1 MSETD
6 RSIDQKQDTLIW
18 EGLQTLGDLPD
29 WMMAARDPD
38 RICAALSEAI
48 PEFRSGQ
55 LILHECD
62 SSNVRY
68 KGENWTGFYELTV
81 SKPGEANT
89 SKIHLQGILS
99 APDVVSSRPPLVE
112 NSLGSKD
119 WHAIIPALHLELWSK
134 EPEGVLSALELL
146 TDPEQ
151 SRQYLMSRIRA
162 ASPAYEDLQI
172 QACHPKVAR
181 YKPGSRCTIVYH
193 LDYPKGPD
201 NDVHQRWPE
210 LVVAKTYRKE
220 KGQNAYETMRALWN
234 SPLASGEA
242 VKIAE
247 PLSYDQEMKVMLQGP
262 IRQEK
267 TLKELTVMA
276 VKAGTTEAFDEL
288 TDAMCKTARGLAE
301 LHKSGVKLDKV
312 YGWENDEAQTRESIE
327 ELSVAIPQLA
337 PAATPFIERLSNL
350 ESSSQPDPFVPSH
363 GTFRP
368 AQVLMYQDEIG
379 FIDFDSCCKA
389 EPAKDLGLFLCAF
402 LRAGMATVSF
412 DDMEIS
418 PELSDDASRLAR
430 FERLIVVSERFLD
443 EYERYSMPV
452 NRQRVAL
459 FEALELFILIL
470 HAWTKVK
477 VRELKDIMYVLEHF
491 LPAYKILNLP

>member
-6 RSIDQKQDTLIW
+6 QFIGQTQDALIW
-18 EGLQTLGDLPD
+18 EGLQTFRHLPD

-38 RICAALSEAI
+38 RICAALSQAI

-68 KGENWTGFYELTV
+68 KAENWTGFYELTV
-81 SKPGEANT
+81 SKPGESSM

-99 APDVVSSRPPLVE
+99 APGIISSRPLRVE

-119 WHAIIPALHLELWSK
+119 WHAVIPALNLELWTK

-151 SRQYLMSRIRA
+151 SRHYLMSRIRA
-162 ASPAYEDLQI
+162 GSSAYQDLQI

-193 LDYPKGPD
+193 LDYSPGA
-201 NDVHQRWPE
+201 DVHQRWPD

-234 SPLASGEA
+234 SPLSSSNAL
-242 VKIAE
+242 KIAE
-247 PLSYDQEMKVMLQGP
+247 PLSYDQDLKVMLQGP

-267 TLKELTVMA
+267 TLKELTVVA

-288 TDAMCKTARGLAE
+288 TEAMCKTARGLAE
-301 LHKSGVKLDKV
+301 LHRSGVELDRV
-312 YGWENDEAQTRESIE
+312 YGWENDMAQVRESIE
-327 ELSVAIPQLA
+327 NLSVSVPPLGQAGH
-337 PAATPFIERLSNL
+337 PFMERLSSL
-350 ESSSQPDPFVPSH
+350 ESSSQPDPLVPSH

-368 AQVLMYQDEIG
+368 AQVLMYHGEIG
-379 FIDFDSCCKA
+379 FIDFDSCCNA

-412 DDMEIS
+412 DDMEINS
-418 PELSDDASRLAR
+418 ELSDAARLTR
-430 FERLIVVSERFLD
+430 FERLIAVSERFLD
-443 EYERYSMPV
+443 EYEHHASPV
-452 NRQRVAL
+452 NRQRVSL

-477 VRELKDIMYVLEHF
+477 VRELKDIMYVLEQF
-491 LPAYKILNLP
+491 LPTYKILKPQ

>member
-6 RSIDQKQDTLIW
+6 QSISQQQDTLIW
-18 EGLQTLGDLPD
+18 QGLQTFRDLPA
-29 WMMAARDPD
+29 WMVAARDPD
-38 RICAALSEAI
+38 RICAALSQAI

-62 SSNVRY
+62 SSNIRY

-81 SKPGEANT
+81 SKPGESIT
-89 SKIHLQGILS
+89 SKIHLDGILTAAS
-99 APDVVSSRPPLVE
+99 LIASRPLLVE
-112 NSLGSKD
+112 NSLGSAE
-119 WHAIIPALHLELWSK
+119 WHAVIPALNLELWTK
-134 EPEGVLSALELL
+134 QPEAVLSALELL

-162 ASPAYEDLQI
+162 ESPAYHDLQI
-172 QACHPKVAR
+172 QSCNPQVVR

-193 LDYPKGPD
+193 LEYPAGA
-201 NDVHQRWPE
+201 NDHQRWPD

-220 KGQNAYETMRALWN
+220 KGQNAYETMRALWD
-234 SPLASGEA
+234 SPLSSSNAL
-242 VKIAE
+242 KIAE
-247 PLSYDQEMKVMLQGP
+247 PLAYDAELRVMIQGP

-267 TLKELTVMA
+267 TLKELTVLA

-288 TDAMCKTARGLAE
+288 TDAMGKTARGLAE
-301 LHKSGVKLDKV
+301 LHTSNVELGKL
-312 YGWENDEAQTRESIE
+312 YGWENDEAQVRESID
-327 ELSVAIPQLA
+327 ELSVSVPQLA
-337 PAATPFIERLSNL
+337 AAAYPFVERLSTL
-350 ESSSQPDPFVPSH
+350 ESTSQPDPLVPSH

-368 AQVLMYQDEIG
+368 AQVLMYRDEIG

-402 LRAGMATVSF
+402 LRTGMATVKF
-412 DDMEIS
+412 DDIEVDS
-418 PELSDDASRLAR
+418 ETLDDIARLAR
-430 FERLIVVSERFLD
+430 FERLIAVSEKFLD
-443 EYERYSMPV
+443 EYERYARPV

-477 VRELKDIMYVLEHF
+477 VREINDIMFTLEH
-491 LPAYKILNLP
+491 LLTTYKILKLQ

>member
-1 MSETD
+1 MSKTD
-6 RSIDQKQDTLIW
+6 QSIAQKQDALIW
-18 EGLQTLGDLPD
+18 EGLQAFRHLPD

-62 SSNVRY
+62 SSNIRY
-68 KGENWTGFYELTV
+68 KGENWQGFYELTV
-81 SKPGEANT
+81 SKPGESGT
-89 SKIHLQGILS
+89 SEIHLDGVLTAPTLS
-99 APDVVSSRPPLVE
+99 PGRPFLVE
-112 NSLGSKD
+112 NALGSPE
-119 WHAIIPALHLELWSK
+119 WHAVIPALNLELWTK
-134 EPEGVLSALELL
+134 QPESVLSALELL

-162 ASPAYEDLQI
+162 ASPAYQDLQI
-172 QACHPKVAR
+172 QASHPKVAR

-193 LDYPKGPD
+193 LDYPAGA
-201 NDVHQRWPE
+201 DVHQRWPD

-220 KGQNAYETMRALWN
+220 KGQNAYETMRALWD
-234 SPLASGEA
+234 SPLSSSTAL
-242 VKIAE
+242 KIAE

-276 VKAGTTEAFDEL
+276 VKVGTTAAMDEL

-301 LHKSGVKLDKV
+301 LHMSGVELDNV
-312 YGWENDEAQTRESIE
+312 YGWENDEEQVRESID
-327 ELSVAIPQLA
+327 ELSLSVPQLG
-337 PAATPFIERLSNL
+337 PAASPLVERLSYL
-350 ESSSQPDPFVPSH
+350 ASSSQPDPQVPSH

-368 AQVLMYQDEIG
+368 AQVLMYQGEIG

-402 LRAGMATVSF
+402 LRAGMATVKF
-412 DDMEIS
+412 DDIEVNTE
-418 PELSDDASRLAR
+418 PLDDAARVAR
-430 FERLIVVSERFLD
+430 FERLIAISEKFLD
-443 EYERYSMPV
+443 EYERYAMPV

-459 FEALELFILIL
+459 FETLELFILIL
-470 HAWTKVK
+470 HAWTKIK
-477 VRELKDIMYVLEHF
+477 VRELNDIMFVLEHF
-491 LPAYKILNLP
+491 LPAYKILKLQ

>member
-6 RSIDQKQDTLIW
+6 QPIGQKQDTLIW
-18 EGLQTLGDLPD
+18 EGLQTFRDLPD

-38 RICAALSEAI
+38 RICAAFSEAI

-55 LILHECD
+55 LMLHECD
-62 SSNVRY
+62 SSNIRY
-68 KGENWTGFYELTV
+68 KGENWQGFYELTV
-81 SKPGEANT
+81 SKPGESST
-89 SKIHLQGILS
+89 SEIHLQGVLT
-99 APDVVSSRPPLVE
+99 APDLISSRPLLVE
-112 NSLGSKD
+112 NSLGSPE
-119 WHAIIPALHLELWSK
+119 WHAVIPALNLELWTK
-134 EPEGVLSALELL
+134 RPEGVLSALELL
-146 TDPEQ
+146 IDPEQ
-151 SRQYLMSRIRA
+151 AREYLMSRIRA
-162 ASPAYEDLQI
+162 GSPAYQDLQI
-172 QACHPKVAR
+172 ETCHPKVVR

-193 LDYPKGPD
+193 LDYPEGAGA
-201 NDVHQRWPE
+201 DVQQRWPE

-234 SPLASGEA
+234 SPLSSSAA
-242 VKIAE
+242 LKIAE

-301 LHKSGVKLDKV
+301 LHTSGVELGRV
-312 YGWENDEAQTRESIE
+312 YGWENDEAQTRESIKD
-327 ELSVAIPQLA
+327 LSVSIPKLA
-337 PAATPFIERLSNL
+337 AAGFPFMERLSSL
-350 ESSSQPDPFVPSH
+350 ESNSQPDPLVPSH

-412 DDMEIS
+412 DDMEINS
-418 PELSDDASRLAR
+418 ELSDAARLAR
-430 FERLIVVSERFLD
+430 FERLIEVSDKFLE
-443 EYERYSMPV
+443 EYERSYMPV

-477 VRELKDIMYVLEHF
+477 VRELTDIMYVLEHF
-491 LPAYKILNLP
+491 LPTYNILKLQ